1 MPLGIDVGGTKILV
15 AGVEGGKIVNKRILN
30 TVDGKVI
37 ETLRLIIRDYSGE
50 KIGIGIPGYL
60 VGKTCVRA
68 PHIKELAGV
77 DFSEIFPTAYIMN
90 DCTAMAYG
98 EYFLRDGKYQSLLL
112 IALGSGVGAGLIVN
126 GRPYM
131 GRGSALEIGHLK
143 GFSEKMCGCGK
154 TGCFETVAGGKY
166 LPDMKTLADR
176 ARMGDDDAVEFY
188 REYGRTVAKGI
199 AHAIQL
205 LDPEIVVFG
214 GGIGKSLDLFLES
227 MKEELDH
234 LLSFVSVDDIIFEKM
249 LSYESGAL
257 GAALIAERDL
267 L

>member
-1 MPLGIDVGGTKILV
+1 MPIGIDVGGTKILAV
-15 AGVEGGKIVNKRILN
+15 RVDKGKIVDKKIFD
-30 TVDGKVI
+30 TVDGQVI
-37 ETLRLIIRDYSGE
+37 ATLRSIIDDYPEE

-60 VGKTCVRA
+60 VGKICVRA
-68 PHIKELAGV
+68 PHIKEFAGV
-77 DFSEIFPTAYIMN
+77 DFSEIFPNACIMN

-98 EYFLRDGKYQSLLL
+98 EYFLRNEKYQSLLL

-126 GRPYM
+126 GRPYKA
-131 GRGSALEIGHLK
+131 RGSALEIGHLK
-143 GFSEKMCGCGK
+143 GFSEKRCGCGK

-166 LPDMKTLADR
+166 LPDMKALADKAR
-176 ARMGDDDAVEFY
+176 AGDSDAIEFY
-188 REYGRTVAKGI
+188 REYGRTVARGV

-214 GGIGKSLDLFLES
+214 GGIGKSLELFLEP
-227 MKEELDH
+227 MKKELER

-249 LSYESGAL
+249 LSYESGGL
-257 GAALIAERDL
+257 GAALIAERGL